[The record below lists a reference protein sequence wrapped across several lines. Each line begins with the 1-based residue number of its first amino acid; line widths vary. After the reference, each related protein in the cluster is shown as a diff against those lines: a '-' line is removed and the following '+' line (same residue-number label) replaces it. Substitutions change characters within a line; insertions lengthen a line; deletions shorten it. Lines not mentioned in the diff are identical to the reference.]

1 MSREKW
7 QRCVFV
13 KCGSEVSQGN
23 HNTSRQRQEAQEA
36 SNIPHSC
43 LFLRVFALFS
53 FAPPKKRESW
63 FFWESRV
70 VLSPWCKVKPWQIWK
85 KKRILDIHGDNARQV
100 GNDKENIWKC
110 FHLNWLGISF
120 MPENLKQRHRPKM
133 TAIGGNSKGMIC
145 FRLGWSCRHS
155 CWNCLC
161 NVSIVLIVWCNRRK

>member
-1 MSREKW
+1 MAALRLRQVWFRSFTREPQYITSASRSTGSKQHSTFMSFPESF
-7 QRCVFV
+7 CLVFLCSTQ
-13 KCGSEVSQGN
+13 KTGKLILLRIKSCSQSLVQGQTLTN
-23 HNTSRQRQEAQEA
+23 
-36 SNIPHSC
+36 
-43 LFLRVFALFS
+43 L
-53 FAPPKKRESW
+53 
-63 FFWESRV
+63 
-70 VLSPWCKVKPWQIWK
+70 K